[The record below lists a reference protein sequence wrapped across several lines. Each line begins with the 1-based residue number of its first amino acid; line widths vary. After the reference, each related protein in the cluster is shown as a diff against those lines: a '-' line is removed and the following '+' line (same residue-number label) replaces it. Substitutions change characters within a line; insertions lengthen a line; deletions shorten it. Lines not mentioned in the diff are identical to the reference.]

1 MSYFVLLLRSLDHH
15 RRMHAAIVL
24 CALIDCAAL
33 TGALL
38 VGDSMRGSLQEQ
50 ALRRLGPVEYA
61 LRSERFVRETVAREV
76 GGCGLIVMNGAA
88 EHAERRARARGVQ
101 ILGVDASFW
110 RLFDGTMNETGHAS
124 SPRSA
129 TGDERGVVL
138 NAALAREIGAAI
150 GDDVLLRLSRF
161 ATVPMESV
169 LGRPDESAATLR
181 LTVVDVIDDSGPGA
195 FALPPMSADG
205 LTAFVPLAAMQRAT
219 DRPGRVNA
227 VVMTSPAG
235 EPDRLSQRLAG
246 AVQLSDY
253 DLVLRADTARGYVS
267 LESEGVLIEPAVEAA
282 ARSAARSLGSTP
294 QEVLSYLA
302 NDITLE
308 RAGAAGGGGIP
319 YSIVSAVDASLAS
332 DLLKQA
338 GSSHTAI
345 PPDGIILN
353 EWAADDL
360 GATMGD
366 RVRLAYYVSANDG
379 RLDEQTHEFEIIAIS
394 PMSGAAADPGFLPA
408 YRGISDAESP
418 ADWDPPSRFAI
429 DLKRIRDKDDAYWKS
444 RRGTPKAFVALE
456 TGQRLWTEADSRFG
470 RLTAVRIS
478 VQTDADIEAAAT
490 AFDAALRSALCPAD
504 MGLTF
509 VPVRAAAL
517 DAGTGSTDF
526 GMLFLSFSFFLVA
539 SSALL
544 VGLVF
549 RLNLER
555 RAAEIGLFL
564 ALGFSIRR
572 VRRLFVGEGILL
584 GAIGSAVGLT
594 CAGGYA
600 SLMLS
605 GLGMWWSDAV
615 TAPPLTLHVSNASLF
630 IGFAASVAIAGLS
643 IAFAVRGLVR
653 HSPRA
658 LLAGVAAEDA
668 PLRGRRGGAARGV
681 FISSMVV
688 ASVMLAA
695 PMLTESLSTVLAF
708 FVAGAAL
715 LVGGLSGMAWLAD
728 RRSPNVIHRGG
739 RGAMVRLGLRNA
751 IRRRGR
757 GLATAGLIACAS
769 FVVIAVGASRH
780 DVDAASMARTGGTGG
795 YSLMLEGGVPLPFD
809 MGTPSGR
816 ELLGFSGEAVELL
829 ARSTAFS
836 MRLSDG
842 DDASCLNLYQVAR
855 PRIVGAPDG
864 FIERGGFAFQR
875 SIARSADEKS
885 NPWTL
890 LRRTLDDGATPVIGD
905 ANTLMWLLKLGL
917 NDDFE
922 LIDGRGRPQ
931 RLRIVGMLAGS
942 LLQSELVMSESH
954 FKRLFPDVAGYGLV
968 LIDAPHE
975 QAGHLSELLERD
987 LSRYGTDA
995 ASTVDR
1001 LNRYRAIENAY
1012 MLAFQMLGG
1021 IGVVLGTLGLAAV
1034 MLRNVLER
1042 RGEFALLQAV
1052 GYGAR
1057 RMRWMVLSEN
1067 GALLLAGLGIG
1078 GASALIAVTPTAFD
1092 RTARADWASLGVIIL
1107 AVLIAGMSAGWA
1119 ALRSAMRQPI
1129 VQSLRR
1135 E

>member
-1 MSYFVLLLRSLDHH
+1 MSYFVLLIRSLDHH

-24 CALIDCAAL
+24 CAMIGCAAL

-38 VGDSMRGSLQEQ
+38 VGDSMRGSLREQ
-50 ALRRLGPVEYA
+50 ALRRLGPVEHA
-61 LRSERFVRETVAREV
+61 LRSERFLRESVAGEV

-88 EHAERRARARGVQ
+88 EHAERRTRARGVQ

-110 RLFDGTMNETGHAS
+110 QLFDEPINQTGRAA
-124 SPRSA
+124 SPRLSSR
-129 TGDERGVVL
+129 DERGVVL
-138 NAALAREIGAAI
+138 NAALAREIGAAL

-161 ATVPMESV
+161 ATVPTESV
-169 LGRPDESAATLR
+169 LGRPDESSATLR
-181 LTVVDVIDDSGPGA
+181 LTVIDVIDDSGAGS

-205 LTAFVPLAAMQRAT
+205 LSAIVPLSAMQRAT
-219 DRPGRVNA
+219 DRPERVNA
-227 VVMTSPAG
+227 IVMTSDAG
-235 EPDRLSQRLAG
+235 EPDELTRRLAE
-246 AVQLSDY
+246 ALRLSDY
-253 DLVLRADTARGYVS
+253 DLVLRPDAARGYVS
-267 LESEGVLIEPAVEAA
+267 LESEGVLIEPVVEAA
-282 ARSAARSLGSTP
+282 ARTAARSLGTTP
-294 QEVLSYLA
+294 QEILSYLA
-302 NDITLE
+302 NDLSLD
-308 RAGAAGGGGIP
+308 RGGATDGGGIP

-332 DLLKQA
+332 ELLKQA
-338 GSSHTAI
+338 RSPRTAI
-345 PPDGIILN
+345 PQNGIILN
-353 EWAADDL
+353 EWAASDL
-360 GATMGD
+360 GASVGD
-366 RVRLAYYVSANDG
+366 RVRMSYYVSAEDG
-379 RLDEQTHEFEIIAIS
+379 RLDEQVHEFEIVAIS

-408 YRGISDAESP
+408 YQGISDAESP

-429 DLKRIRDKDDAYWKS
+429 DLKRIRNKDDAYWKTH
-444 RRGTPKAFVALE
+444 RGTPKAFVALE

-470 RLTAVRIS
+470 RLTAVRIG
-478 VQTDADIEAAAT
+478 VPIDADIEAAGA
-490 AFDAALRSALCPAD
+490 AFDGALRSALRPAD

-509 VPVRAAAL
+509 EPVRAEAL
-517 DAGTGSTDF
+517 SAGMGSTDF

-539 SSALL
+539 SSSLL

-555 RAAEIGLFL
+555 RATEIGLFL

-572 VRRLFVGEGILL
+572 VRRLFVGEGLLL
-584 GAIGSAVGLT
+584 GAIGSAAGLT

-605 GLGMWWSDAV
+605 GLSVWWSDAV
-615 TAPPLTLHVSNASLF
+615 AAPPLTLHVSNASLV
-630 IGFAASVAIAGLS
+630 IGFTASVSIAGLS
-643 IAFAVRGLVR
+643 IALAVRGLVR

-658 LLAGVAAEDA
+658 LLAGIAAQDA
-668 PLRGRRGGAARGV
+668 PLGGRRIGAARGV
-681 FISSMVV
+681 FISSLII
-688 ASVMLAA
+688 AGVMLAA
-695 PMLTESLSTVLAF
+695 PLMFDGLSTVVAF
-708 FVAGAAL
+708 FVVGAVL
-715 LVGGLSGMAWLAD
+715 LVGGLSGMAWLTNRPA
-728 RRSPNVIHRGG
+728 RYAIHRGG

-751 IRRRGR
+751 MRRRGR

-780 DVDAASMARTGGTGG
+780 DVDAASLARTGG

-809 MGTPSGR
+809 LGTPGGR
-816 ELLGFSGEAVELL
+816 EMLGLSDDSAELL
-829 ARSTAFS
+829 SRSTTFS

-855 PRIVGAPDG
+855 PRIIGAPDG

-875 SIARSADEKS
+875 SIAGSAAERA

-890 LRRTLDDGATPVIGD
+890 LHRTFDDDAIPVIGD

-917 NDDFE
+917 NDDLE
-922 LIDGRGRPQ
+922 LTDARGKPR

-942 LLQSELVMSESH
+942 LLQSELVMSENG
-954 FKRLFPDVAGYGLV
+954 FKRLFPDVAGYGMV
-968 LIDAPHE
+968 LIDAPRE
-975 QAGHLSELLERD
+975 QAARLSELLERD
-987 LSRYGTDA
+987 LSRYGADA
-995 ASTVDR
+995 TSTVDR

-1057 RMRWMVLSEN
+1057 RLRWMVLSEN

-1078 GASALIAVTPTAFD
+1078 GTSALIAVAPTAFD
-1092 RTARADWASLGVIIL
+1092 RAARADWASLGVIIL
-1107 AVLIAGMSAGWA
+1107 AVLLAGMSAGWA